1 MLSHKAMW
9 ENEIE
14 VYELQKGDSGL
25 GFSILDY
32 QVCVCVCACLY
43 TSTTITREQQSMS
56 STSLGLES
64 PSWFEIL
71 QQHGSSVS
79 KFITILLFLSCAV
92 TF

>member
-1 MLSHKAMW
+1 MW
-9 ENEIE
+9 ENEIQ

-32 QVCVCVCACLY
+32 QVCVCASLY
-43 TSTTITREQQSMS
+43 TGSTTITREQQSMS
-56 STSLGLES
+56 CTSLGLES

-79 KFITILLFLSCAV
+79 
-92 TF
+92 